1 MAPAD
6 VEGKIMPRM
15 PLPIN
20 TFSRRRDEVMKW
32 KYDPWFEILY
42 KLESS
47 LSTIDRD
54 YEIIQIKEKFG
65 HLRFYIH
72 SDSHRH
78 AEMNELISKAE
89 FDAAKI
95 VRFKSSMVPPPQG
108 YEGFKW

>member
-1 MAPAD
+1 
-6 VEGKIMPRM
+6 MPRM

-20 TFSRRRDEVMKW
+20 TFGRRRDEVMKW
-32 KYDPWFEILY
+32 KNDPWFEILY

-65 HLRFYIH
+65 NLRFYIH
-72 SDSHRH
+72 SDSYRH
-78 AEMNELISKAE
+78 AEMNELISQAE

-95 VRFKSSMVPPPQG
+95 NRLDKSWITPPQG